1 MTWHYRGTI
10 LEDFLLSAKEH
21 LGKHLWYRL
30 VADEYF
36 NEEERYN
43 MIERRLNMSALWN
56 RFILR

>member
-1 MTWHYRGTI
+1 M
-10 LEDFLLSAKEH
+10 EDFLRSAKEH
-21 LGKHLWYRL
+21 RGKHLWYRL

>member
-21 LGKHLWYRL
+21 RGKHLWYHL
-30 VADEYF
+30 
-36 NEEERYN
+36 EERHS
-43 MIERRLNMSALWN
+43 MVERRLNMSALWN